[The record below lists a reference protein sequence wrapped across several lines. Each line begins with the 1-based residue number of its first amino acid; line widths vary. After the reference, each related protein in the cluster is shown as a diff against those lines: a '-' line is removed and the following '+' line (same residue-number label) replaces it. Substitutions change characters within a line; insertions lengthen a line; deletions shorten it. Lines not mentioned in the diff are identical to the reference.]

1 MKMNLT
7 VIIVNWNVKNF
18 LKGCLESI
26 YRFTRGI
33 EFEVFVVDNNS
44 SDGSRDMVK
53 ADFPQVRLIEN
64 SQNLGFAA
72 SNNIALKECA
82 SEYVL
87 LLNPDTELADNS
99 LKAMVEY
106 MDAHAEAGCIGCKL
120 FFGDGSLQHSCRTF
134 PSIFTDLMDN
144 LFLAWIFPRST
155 FFNSYRMGYWSHDH
169 VREVDVPAGACLMV
183 RYDIIRSIGFFDTRF
198 FLYYDEIDLC
208 RRIKNGGWKI
218 FFVPYM
224 KIIHYSNKSSKQI
237 PLDIIRWMNRSKL
250 LFFEKHYGR
259 WSIIFLLLSLM
270 MRGFI
275 VWVIF
280 PVSWLLSGRPR
291 DNDYIKRELA
301 IDWGEYMKF
310 IKSRGENR

>member
-82 SEYVL
+82 SVL

-208 RRIKNGGWKI
+208 
-218 FFVPYM
+218 
-224 KIIHYSNKSSKQI
+224 
-237 PLDIIRWMNRSKL
+237 IIRWMNRSKL